1 MSCCAA
7 RPKNK
12 RAASLPGLLLGK
24 QANNGMVEIRKA
36 PKPIEKEKL
45 DYAVEDYNHVPAL
58 TIPTESPESV
68 LGLAAQGDATV
79 LRFVIKSKSDQAEQ
93 LVNEQ
98 DSETGTTPL
107 LAAAKGGHTSCIEVL
122 LEHGADVNQANRE
135 GWTPLMAAVRFANR
149 DTTRLLLKHKA
160 DARVQL
166 KGRPIVDLANSYFVV
181 QDLEEA
187 TGKDKEIEK
196 EERQAEEAFARAR
209 AVEDAKIREKEAKH
223 AERLAAVKGVIAPP
237 MAVAA
242 VKEVFKAPPVVALK
256 NAAGIYPNGGSG
268 GSGGGLK
275 DLMNPR
281 DFGLGGKSAPH
292 SFGSGP

>member
-1 MSCCAA
+1 
-7 RPKNK
+7 
-12 RAASLPGLLLGK
+12 
-24 QANNGMVEIRKA
+24 
-36 PKPIEKEKL
+36 
-45 DYAVEDYNHVPAL
+45 
-58 TIPTESPESV
+58 
-68 LGLAAQGDATV
+68 
-79 LRFVIKSKSDQAEQ
+79 
-93 LVNEQ
+93 
-98 DSETGTTPL
+98 
-107 LAAAKGGHTSCIEVL
+107 
-122 LEHGADVNQANRE
+122 
-135 GWTPLMAAVRFANR
+135 MAAVRFANR

-181 QDLEEA
+181 QDLEKA

-237 MAVAA
+237 MAVAV
-242 VKEVFKAPPVVALK
+242 VKEVFTAPPVVALK
-256 NAAGIYPNGGSG
+256 NALNPNGGSG
-268 GSGGGLK
+268 GTGGGLR

>member
-58 TIPTESPESV
+58 TIPTDGPESV
-68 LGLAAQGDATV
+68 LGLATQGDATV
-79 LRFVIKSKSDQAEQ
+79 LRFVIEAKLDQAKQ
-93 LVNEQ
+93 LVNERH
-98 DSETGTTPL
+98 SETGTTPL
-107 LAAAKGGHTSCIEVL
+107 LAAAKGGHTRCIEVL
-122 LEHGADVNQANRE
+122 IEHGADVNQADRE

-149 DTTRLLLKHKA
+149 DTTRLLLKNKA

-181 QDLEEA
+181 QDLEKA
-187 TGKDKEIEK
+187 TGKDIEIEK
-196 EERQAEEAFARAR
+196 QERQAEEAFARAR

-223 AERLAAVKGVIAPP
+223 SERVAVVKGIIAPP
-237 MAVAA
+237 MAVTV
-242 VKEVFKAPPVVALK
+242 VKEVFKSPPVAALNK
-256 NAAGIYPNGGSG
+256 VLNPNGGG
-268 GSGGGLK
+268 GGAGGGLR
-275 DLMNPR
+275 DLINPR
-281 DFGLGGKSAPH
+281 DFGLGGKSAPN
-292 SFGSGP
+292 SFGGGP